1 MGETTASFLFWNIK
15 IWIVINRGMAKITKV
30 TRIADLITPFN
41 YFHKVFEIL
50 LLILSLGT
58 TWRRFMPPYGTSVA
72 ENLSGPRTFSL
83 DLLEGCQY
91 AESTQFVLS
100 HVAGAPLAQGN
111 AYSMRYFHLSSS
123 ASAWHSYLAHSV
135 VSRVIFKRQRC
146 ANAQMPSVAL
156 VSPGRFP
163 CCCVLNHT

>member
-1 MGETTASFLFWNIK
+1 VGETTASFLFWNIK
-15 IWIVINRGMAKITKV
+15 IWSLINRGMVKITKV
-30 TRIADLITPFN
+30 TRIADLITPFD
-41 YFHKVFEIL
+41 YFHKDFEIL
-50 LLILSLGT
+50 FLILSLGT
-58 TWRRFMPPYGTSVA
+58 TWWRFMPPYGTSVA

-111 AYSMRYFHLSSS
+111 AYSMIYFYLSSS
-123 ASAWHSYLAHSV
+123 ASPWHSYLAHSV
-135 VSRVIFKRQRC
+135 VSRVIFKRRRC
-146 ANAQMPSVAL
+146 ANAKMPSVAL

-163 CCCVLNHT
+163 CCCVLNRT